1 MLVACIFFFGNVLH
15 ACCLYIFLKCFACLL
30 LGNVLHACCLYIFW
44 KCFAC
49 LLLVYFLEMFC
60 MLVACIFYVHCN

>member
-1 MLVACIFFFGNVLH
+1 MLVASIFFGNVLH
-15 ACCLYIFLKCFACLL
+15 ACCLYIFWKCFACLL
-30 LGNVLHACCLYIFW
+30 LVCFW